1 MERGFDPV
9 EERHPVERLESHL
22 GDPRS
27 CDEEDPQCDD
37 RLELLFD
44 VPHRPEEAPLLL
56 ELALPP
62 ECRAHG
68 TPDAAEPA
76 LHDVDHV
83 VANAL
88 AGAANA
94 VARIRDPFLAHLRR
108 QSEATGHL
116 PQPLAR
122 EVARRARPARHVRRP
137 SRTGE
142 AAPKPSR
149 TTSTA
154 RMSSSTKAPH
164 RSPEKTR
171 LATSRW
177 SKRKPE
183 A

>member
-1 MERGFDPV
+1 MERVFDPV

-27 CDEEDPQCDD
+27 CDEEAPPSDD

-62 ECRAHG
+62 ERRAHG
-68 TPDAAEPA
+68 TPDAAETA
-76 LHDVDHV
+76 LHDGDHA

-88 AGAANA
+88 AGAADA
-94 VARIRDPFLAHLRR
+94 GAGVRAPFLAHLRR
-108 QSEATGHL
+108 TSEAPGHL

-142 AAPKPSR
+142 AA
-149 TTSTA
+149 
-154 RMSSSTKAPH
+154 
-164 RSPEKTR
+164 RSGGRRGGE
-171 LATSRW
+171 
-177 SKRKPE
+177 
-183 A
+183 